1 MSNIHYGKDLS
12 SDIINALSLCSAIV
26 TDENVVRLYPQFT
39 RDAIVIPAGESS
51 KTPETVLNILS
62 ELSARGLSRRDRIA
76 AVGGGVVGDVAGLA
90 AALYMRGIEWVSVP
104 TTLLAMADAGL
115 GGKTAVNFSGIKNL
129 IGAFHAPSEVIV
141 SYEFIKTLS
150 ARDRLC
156 GIGEVIKTCL
166 LTKRAY
172 AALISNIDGLAEFDG
187 DAVYALIE
195 QCIEIKNAVVTA
207 DPREKGL
214 RKILNVGHT
223 VGHALESADGYKL
236 SHGEY
241 VLKGMAAECAMC
253 KDLIDGDYYAELI
266 AIFKRFVTP
275 PRTSANAVF
284 DRAVKDKKNADG
296 KINIMLPVAAG
307 EALDVSMERADFSE
321 RYDRALKELKR
332 AWAE

>member
-1 MSNIHYGKDLS
+1 MSYD
-12 SDIINALSLCSAIV
+12 
-26 TDENVVRLYPQFT
+26 
-39 RDAIVIPAGESS
+39 
-51 KTPETVLNILS
+51 
-62 ELSARGLSRRDRIA
+62 
-76 AVGGGVVGDVAGLA
+76 
-90 AALYMRGIEWVSVP
+90 
-104 TTLLAMADAGL
+104 
-115 GGKTAVNFSGIKNL
+115 
-129 IGAFHAPSEVIV
+129 
-141 SYEFIKTLS
+141 FIKTLS

-172 AALISNIDGLAEFDG
+172 AVLKSNIDGLAEFDG
-187 DAVYALIE
+187 DAVCPLIE

-266 AIFKRFVTP
+266 AIFKRIRHAAAHVGERGFSTAP
-275 PRTSANAVF
+275 LRTKKKRRRQNKYHASRCGGRSA
-284 DRAVKDKKNADG
+284 
-296 KINIMLPVAAG
+296 
-307 EALDVSMERADFSE
+307 
-321 RYDRALKELKR
+321 
-332 AWAE
+332 